1 MARKRM
7 ISPELLISESVARLP
22 IPTRY
27 FFVGLWMY
35 LDDEG
40 RGRDNAALICA
51 HQWPLD
57 ATYTAER
64 VEADL
69 ILLAAE
75 LICRYQVG
83 GKPYLHSPSWRRW
96 QKVNHPTPSRVPPCP
111 LELAGDVDHVSLPCH
126 YRSPTGVLLESYG
139 INPGLLPHNV
149 VELNVDQSSLTAS
162 PAAPSEGGS
171 DGLAAARNVVK
182 TLKQRQPSDTPISA

>member
-1 MARKRM
+1 MV
-7 ISPELLISESVARLP
+7 SPELLISESVARLP

-57 ATYTAER
+57 ATYTAR
-64 VEADL
+64 KVEADL
-69 ILLAAE
+69 IRLSAE
-75 LICRYQVG
+75 LICRYTVG
-83 GKPYLHSPSWRRW
+83 GVSYLHSPKWKFW
-96 QKVNHPTPSRVPPCP
+96 QKINHPTASRTPPCP
-111 LELAGDVDHVSLPCH
+111 LELAGDPDHESLPCH

-139 INPGLLPHNV
+139 INPGWLPHRV
-149 VELNVDQSSLTAS
+149 VEVSGEKGSSS
-162 PAAPSEGGS
+162 GEPSDPTPMGS
-171 DGLAAARNVVK
+171 DGLAAARGVIGKLGQRKSPENDAPANV
-182 TLKQRQPSDTPISA
+182 A